1 MRNTKWF
8 NYSTNCLHNQEK
20 IAVLLFFSYLL
31 TLNTVAISSGYKINI
46 LIDFVIA
53 NKLNLLYT
61 SIVKG

>member
-1 MRNTKWF
+1 MRNIMYLD
-8 NYSTNCLHNQEK
+8 YSTFCLHNQEK
-20 IAVLLFFSYLL
+20 IAVLLLFSYIL

>member
-1 MRNTKWF
+1 MRNIMYLD
-8 NYSTNCLHNQEK
+8 YSTFCLHNQEK

>member
-1 MRNTKWF
+1 MYLEYNIF
-8 NYSTNCLHNQEK
+8 CLHNQEK
-20 IAVLLFFSYLL
+20 IGVLLFFSYIL

-46 LIDFVIA
+46 LIDFLIA